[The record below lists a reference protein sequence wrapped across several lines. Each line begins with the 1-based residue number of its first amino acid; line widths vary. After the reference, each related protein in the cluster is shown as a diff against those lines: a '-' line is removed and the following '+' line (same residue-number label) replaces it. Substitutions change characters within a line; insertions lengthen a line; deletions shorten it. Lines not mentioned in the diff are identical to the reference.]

1 MSTAVTV
8 TINETKGRIYFS
20 RVLTLGSE
28 YDVSWD
34 GEGEASP
41 SLILTN
47 PLTDEILAQTDEEG
61 ILKLNSVALANF
73 FKDSRKPKTVYGY
86 AYADSVVFGYG
97 NAIINYTPLSFELGE
112 DPELATGLSD
122 AITNHIADEANPH
135 NVTAAQIGAAT
146 SSHTHSLS
154 DLPIYAPDGREWRMK
169 FKYIG
174 GYLTIYFEEET

>member
-135 NVTAAQIGAAT
+135 NVTLAQVGAAAYD
-146 SSHTHSLS
+146 HTHSMS
-154 DLPIYAPDGREWRMK
+154 DLAIYAPDGKEFRMQ

-174 GYLTIYFEEET
+174 GYLAIHFEEA

>member
-28 YDVSWD
+28 YDVGWD

-47 PLTDEILAQTDEEG
+47 PLTDEVLAQTDESG
-61 ILKLNSVALANF
+61 VLKLNSVALSNF

-86 AYADSVVFGYG
+86 AYDDSVVMGYG
-97 NAIINYTPLSFELGE
+97 NAIINYTPLSFELGD
-112 DPELATGLSD
+112 DPELSTGLSD
-122 AITNHIADEANPH
+122 AIAEHVADTDNPH
-135 NVTAAQIGAAT
+135 NVTLAQVGAAAAA
-146 SSHTHSLS
+146 HTHSIA
-154 DLPIYAPDGREWRMK
+154 DLAIYAPDGTEYRMK
-169 FKYIG
+169 FKYKG
-174 GYLTIYFEEET
+174 GKLTHYYEEA